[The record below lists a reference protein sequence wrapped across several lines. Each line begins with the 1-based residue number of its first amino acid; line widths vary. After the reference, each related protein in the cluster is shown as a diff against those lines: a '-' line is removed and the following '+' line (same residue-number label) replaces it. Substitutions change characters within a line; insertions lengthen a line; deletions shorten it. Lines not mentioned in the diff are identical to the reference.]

1 MKKVIIQNLSKEEIE
16 NRGIKNWPTWQKE
29 ISRFDWEYQGDE
41 ECLILEGEVIVET
54 EDDTYSIKPGDFVTL
69 KDGLRCV
76 WDVKKSIK
84 KHYNFK

>member
-54 EDDTYSIKPGDFVTL
+54 EDDTYSIKPGDFVTF